1 MPELESGRV
10 PEQNDE
16 KGHAPGEKGSE
27 NNSIDENQM
36 LRVEKL
42 LSRLGAVPQ
51 DINQR
56 NREVL
61 GQRISWWLNGS
72 WYRVDHAVIEE
83 EPFVLISATDEEK
96 LANIGLMEDIEAIP
110 YAATDEEALETLR
123 QLIFAP

>member
-10 PEQNDE
+10 PEQNDTR
-16 KGHAPGEKGSE
+16 GHIPGEKGSE

-51 DINQR
+51 NINQR

-72 WYRVDHAVIEE
+72 WYRVDHAMIDG
-83 EPFVLISATDEEK
+83 EPFVLISAIDEEK
-96 LANIGLMEDIEAIP
+96 YANIGLMEDIEAIP
-110 YAATDEEALETLR
+110 YAATDEEAMETLR